1 MITIGSLFSGIG
13 GFELGLE
20 RAIPNS
26 KTIWQVEINPY
37 CRSVLKKHWPDAKM
51 FEDVRSVGADNLDT
65 VDILCC
71 GFPCQ
76 NISNSGNK
84 EGIHGEKSSLWFE
97 ARRIISELQPSI
109 IVLENVSTIAV
120 RGLST
125 VIGNLSE
132 LGYDSEW
139 RIVSARE
146 TGAPH
151 LRKRMFIVAYP
162 SSTRGKIG
170 ISKKATRQKRDT
182 EKFDNSHNRQPGGK
196 GKSFWST
203 KPGIRKLVDGF
214 SGRVDQLRALG
225 NAIVPQCSELVG
237 EYILHSGLI
246 DDLS

>member
-97 ARRIISELQPSI
+97 ARRIISELQPPI
-109 IVLENVSTIAV
+109 IVLENVPAIAF

-125 VIGNLSE
+125 VLGNLSE

-146 TGAPH
+146 TGAFH
-151 LRKRMFIVAYP
+151 LRKRMFIVAYSNCIRLERSKNP
-162 SSTRGKIG
+162 EIPRIIGPWRKKQFDGLLQSKRKLGIPTKGNRGIHDG
-170 ISKKATRQKRDT
+170 ISRRMDRLK
-182 EKFDNSHNRQPGGK
+182 
-196 GKSFWST
+196 
-203 KPGIRKLVDGF
+203 
-214 SGRVDQLRALG
+214 ALG

-237 EYILHSGLI
+237 KYILQSGLI
-246 DDLS
+246 DDLSLSS

>member
-76 NISNSGNK
+76 NISNSGRK

-97 ARRIISELQPSI
+97 ARRIISELRPPI
-109 IVLENVSTIAV
+109 IVLENVPAIAF

-125 VIGNLSE
+125 VLGNLSE

-146 TGAPH
+146 TGAFH
-151 LRKRMFIVAYP
+151 LRKRMFIVAY
-162 SSTRGKIG
+162 SSGKRLERSKNPGILKIIGPWRKKQFTRLLQSQRKLG
-170 ISKKATRQKRDT
+170 ISTKGNRGVHDGISRRMDRLKA
-182 EKFDNSHNRQPGGK
+182 
-196 GKSFWST
+196 
-203 KPGIRKLVDGF
+203 
-214 SGRVDQLRALG
+214 LR

-237 EYILHSGLI
+237 KYILQSGLI
-246 DDLS
+246 DDLSLST